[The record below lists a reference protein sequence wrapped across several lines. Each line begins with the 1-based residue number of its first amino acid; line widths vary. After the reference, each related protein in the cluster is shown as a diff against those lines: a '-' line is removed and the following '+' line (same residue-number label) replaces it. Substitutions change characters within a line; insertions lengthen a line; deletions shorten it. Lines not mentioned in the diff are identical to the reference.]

1 MAAQG
6 RRTGPSLESELFT
19 EGYRFSFF
27 EAVRLLAR
35 IYPDRA
41 LPGGLSHPSR
51 ECVRFRERISM
62 EFPASEIHEMIR
74 PADPARPAAMI
85 VAFIGLAGP
94 MGVLPSHYTEALIER
109 EALNDGAL
117 ADFLDLFH
125 HRLVSLFYRAWEKYH
140 FVVPYERAALA
151 ARHTGNAP
159 GAATQDALTTNLFD
173 LIGMG
178 TKHLRGRLRIPDLA
192 MLRYAGLIAQR
203 PHSATALSAL
213 LSDYFEIPVQ
223 VRQFMGK
230 WLRLEHASLS
240 YMRRPGTHNTLGFGA
255 VAGDAVWNFQA
266 KFRVIAGPLTLERYV
281 ELLPDGDAYAEM
293 VEWTRFFAGL
303 ALDFDIQLVLKA
315 DAVPWCRLRDSGPDA
330 PRLGWLGWLKTKGFM
345 RDAADAVL
353 STRKLQRAD

>member
-1 MAAQG
+1 MAAEG
-6 RRTGPSLESELFT
+6 RRTDSSLESKLFT
-19 EGYRFSFF
+19 EGCRFSFF

-35 IYPDRA
+35 IYPDRG

-62 EFPASEIHEMIR
+62 EFPASEIHEVIR
-74 PADPARPAAMI
+74 PPDPAQPPAMV
-85 VAFIGLAGP
+85 VAFMGLAGP
-94 MGVLPSHYTEALIER
+94 LGVLPAHYTETLIER

-117 ADFLDLFH
+117 AEFLDLFH

-140 FVVPYERAALA
+140 FVVPYERGALA

-159 GAATQDALTTNLFD
+159 GAATADPLTTNLFD

-178 TKHLRGRLRIPDLA
+178 AEHLRGRFRFPDLA

-203 PHSATALSAL
+203 PHSAAALAAL
-213 LSDYFEIPVQ
+213 LSDYFEVPVEI
-223 VRQFMGK
+223 RQFVGK

-240 YMRRPGTHNTLGFGA
+240 YMRRPGTPNKLGCGA
-255 VAGDAVWNFQA
+255 VAGDAVWSLQA

-281 ELLPDGDAYAEM
+281 ALLPEGHAYAEM
-293 VEWTRFFAGL
+293 VEWTRFLAGL

-330 PRLGWLGWLKTKGFM
+330 PRLGWLGWLKTKGFT

-353 STRKLQRAD
+353 SARRVQ